1 MDQKKIG
8 AFLKSLRKEKNLTQ
22 EVLAEQLNVSNRSV
36 SRWETGMNMPDISL
50 LVELSEFYQVSIS
63 EIIDGERKNES
74 MQQETKEM
82 ALKLSEY
89 SQNELKLEKKK
100 VVGILLIGF
109 GLFVMAS
116 AFAIFP
122 NESSWSSIY
131 SFLGAIVS
139 SIGLFVLL
147 NSFSMKKRK
156 CACISTLCFI
166 LLFSFFMITDY
177 VTVTQFHQVPRFSY
191 KKSYGENVVEHKTF
205 FYTVVQTN
213 PNTEKESIEIVY

>member
-116 AFAIFP
+116 VFAIFP

-147 NSFSMKKRK
+147 NSFSMKKRN
-156 CACISTLCFI
+156 CAWISTICFI

-191 KKSYGENVVEHKTF
+191 KKLYGENVVEHKTF

-213 PNTEKESIEIVY
+213 PNTEKETIEIVY

>member
-1 MDQKKIG
+1 MNQKKIG
-8 AFLKSLRKEKNLTQ
+8 AFLKSLRKEKKLTQ
-22 EVLAEQLNVSNRSV
+22 EMLAEQLNVSNRSV

-74 MQQETKEM
+74 MQQETKEV

-100 VVGILLIGF
+100 VTGILLIGF
-109 GLFVMAS
+109 GLFIIGT

-131 SFLGAIVS
+131 ACLGAIVS

-156 CACISTLCFI
+156 CAGISILSFI
-166 LLFSFFMITDY
+166 LLFGFFMITDY
-177 VTVTQFHQVPRFSY
+177 ITVTQFHQVPRFSY
-191 KKSYGENVVEHKTF
+191 KKSYGENVVEHDTF
-205 FYTVVQTN
+205 FYTVIQTN
-213 PNTEKESIEIVY
+213 PNTEKETIEIVY